1 MFRNLLA
8 VLVLCVGPFP
18 ALAQP
23 LTPLTTASGV
33 GGFGGG
39 TRPNTPALTA
49 PNVSPFGPFS
59 PFSPFSPR
67 FGPCYGLSGGILP
80 SCSWPGFPF
89 SGVWLGGFGFG
100 YPSLVP
106 VVPVVPVAP
115 VLPVPTPLPLPVA
128 AANRP
133 PAGPPVLISNE
144 FPAVL
149 VLEFP
154 AAAELWLNGVKAE
167 GGPQTEWTL
176 TSPVL
181 RPGGEY
187 TFEVKARWSVADKT
201 FEYRRSFSVAGGR
214 RSRALVLAGTE
225 VRD

>member
-1 MFRNLLA
+1 MYRHLLA

-49 PNVSPFGPFS
+49 PNVVSPLRLFSPFG
-59 PFSPFSPR
+59 PR
-67 FGPCYGLSGGILP
+67 FGPCYGLNGGILP
-80 SCSWPGFPF
+80 SCYGPGFPF

-100 YPSLVP
+100 YPYLVP
-106 VVPVVPVAP
+106 AVP
-115 VLPVPTPLPLPVA
+115 VLPAPNPVPAAPTGLPA
-128 AANRP
+128 AA
-133 PAGPPVLISNE
+133 PPVIISNE

-149 VLEFP
+149 VVEFP

-181 RPGGEY
+181 KPGGEY

-201 FEYRRSFSVAGGR
+201 FEYRRSLSVAGGK